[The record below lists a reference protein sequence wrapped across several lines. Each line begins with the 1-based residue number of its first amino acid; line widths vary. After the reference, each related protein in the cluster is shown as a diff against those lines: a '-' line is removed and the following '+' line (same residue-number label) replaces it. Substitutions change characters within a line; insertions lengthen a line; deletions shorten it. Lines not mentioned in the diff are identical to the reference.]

1 MPQMYANNN
10 MRPMTATIIDKYLSY
25 RVMSEATLI
34 FPHQLFRNSPAL
46 ALQRPVYLVEEPL
59 FFTQYRFHQQK
70 LVLHRASMQFY
81 RLWLEQQG
89 YSVNYI
95 EYHEYLA
102 DVRNLLPALLEKGVT
117 AFHCCELADDWLTRR
132 ARRTAGSGHWV
143 AYRSPAFLNSA
154 ADGAT
159 LFPKGKYF
167 QTDFYKAQRLQR
179 NLLLE
184 QGKPLGGRW
193 TFDDENRLKLP
204 KEVPVPVMPLPAE
217 NKWVTE
223 ARAYV
228 QLHFAHHYGSTD
240 APFTEGKEASYYPT
254 TFDEADAWLVHFLQ
268 HRLVMFGPYEDA
280 LSQRHPVLFHS
291 LLSPLLNTG
300 LLTPQQ
306 VIDAVLEHASQNNI
320 PLNSLEGFIRQVV
333 GWREYIRQVYEA
345 EGRQQRTRNYWNFE
359 RRIPASFYNG
369 TTGIAPIDAV
379 IRKVMATGYAHHI
392 ERLMVLGNFFLLCEF
407 HPDEVYQWFMELFID
422 SYDWVMVPNTYGM
435 TQFADGGLMMTKPY
449 ISGSNYL
456 MKMGDFAKGPWQEV
470 WDGLFWR
477 FMHVHRDFFL
487 QNPRLGMLVRTFDK
501 MPDSKR
507 EAHLK
512 NAENFLHKLDRKEV
526 LQEAPVLF

>member
-1 MPQMYANNN
+1 MYANNN
-10 MRPMTATIIDKYLSY
+10 MRPVAATIIDKYLSY
-25 RVMSEATLI
+25 GVMSEVTLI

-46 ALQRPVYLVEEPL
+46 AVGRPVYLIEEPL
-59 FFTQYRFHQQK
+59 FFSQYRFHQQK

-81 RLWLEQQG
+81 RQWLLEQGHTVQ
-89 YSVNYI
+89 YI
-95 EYHEYLA
+95 EHNDDRA
-102 DVRNLLPALLEKGVT
+102 DVRALLRSLVAAEVSI
-117 AFHCCELADDWLTRR
+117 FHCCELADDWLTRR
-132 ARRTAGSGHWV
+132 LRRAAGPAQIITH
-143 AYRSPAFLNSA
+143 RSPAFLNSS
-154 ADGAT
+154 ADTAQ
-159 LFPKGKYF
+159 LFPKGRYF
-167 QTDFYKAQRLQR
+167 QTDFYKGQRMQR

-204 KEVPVPVMPLPAE
+204 KEIPVPAMPLPLE
-217 NKWVTE
+217 NQWV
-223 ARAYV
+223 AAAKIYV
-228 QLHFAHHYGSTD
+228 QQYFGHHYGHAG
-240 APFTEGKEASYYPT
+240 APFSDSRQARYYPT
-254 TFDEADAWLVHFLQ
+254 TFAEADAWLDHFLEQ
-268 HRLVMFGPYEDA
+268 RLALFGPYEDA

-306 VIDAVLEHASQNNI
+306 VIDATLQYASQNEI

-345 EGRQQRTRNYWNFE
+345 EGRKQRTRNYWNFH
-359 RRIPASFYNG
+359 RTIPASFYQG

-379 IRKVMATGYAHHI
+379 IKKVQETGYAHHI

-407 HPDEVYQWFMELFID
+407 HPDEVYRWFMELFID

-456 MKMGDFAKGPWQEV
+456 MKMGDFAKGPWQEI

-477 FMHVHRDFFL
+477 FMHVHRSFFL

-501 MPDSKR
+501 MPETKR
-507 EAHLK
+507 EAHL
-512 NAENFLHKLDRKEV
+512 NVANEFLKKLDRKEV
-526 LQEAPVLF
+526 VQDAPLLF